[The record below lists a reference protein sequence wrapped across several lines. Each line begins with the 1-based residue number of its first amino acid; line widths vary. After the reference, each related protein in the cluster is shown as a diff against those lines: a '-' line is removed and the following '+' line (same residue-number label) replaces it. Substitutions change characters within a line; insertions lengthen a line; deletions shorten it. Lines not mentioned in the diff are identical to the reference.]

1 MDPDYGTVT
10 NIAGVDLMVV
20 ECQDDHIWV
29 ETGDGGTGG
38 GNVNTG
44 WWVVVP

>member
-1 MDPDYGTVT
+1 MDPDYGIVT

-29 ETGDGGTGG
+29 EAAH
-38 GNVNTG
+38 
-44 WWVVVP
+44 W